1 MDKFSARE
9 TEWMLEL
16 DGIPLAGF
24 WQRAFAF
31 VIDWIIIIAI
41 ISVVASAIGFGYV
54 ETHGGISKLKQDE
67 RVQKIMRGDGSD
79 FEKMEPQLEKKQDS
93 EAETITSDIAIPV
106 LYFGLLGWRGKGRTP
121 GKRLMKIKVVS
132 LTNHEIGWW
141 QSIER
146 ALGYGASLLEGGFG
160 FVQFWLNRNRMCVH
174 DRIAETIV
182 VDVRM
187 RKNEAAADAAD
198 ASDTAE
204 SLN

>member
-1 MDKFSARE
+1 MSKIRYFHAHETARYDE
-9 TEWMLEL
+9 VN
-16 DGIPLAGF
+16 GCPLAGF
-24 WQRAFAF
+24 RPRMWAILIDLLIIEILKLIFHVHGKQHNEAPVGTFSWWILEAVDRVEELVESAFYFA
-31 VIDWIIIIAI
+31 IAL
-41 ISVVASAIGFGYV
+41 
-54 ETHGGISKLKQDE
+54 KL
-67 RVQKIMRGDGSD
+67 
-79 FEKMEPQLEKKQDS
+79 
-93 EAETITSDIAIPV
+93 
-106 LYFGLLGWRGKGRTP
+106 GKGQTP